1 MKTTTIV
8 SKCGD
13 NTYTAKIGPNGL
25 DTAILIKQESKA
37 YDDTNRVLIPW
48 ADWPAFRD
56 AMERYYVEHTQ
67 KGAKK

>member
-1 MKTTTIV
+1 MNTTTIV

-13 NTYTAKIGPNGL
+13 TTYLAKIGPNGL
-25 DTAILIKQESKA
+25 DTGILIKQDSKA
-37 YDDTNRVLIPW
+37 YDETNRVLIPW
-48 ADWPAFRD
+48 SDWPAFRD